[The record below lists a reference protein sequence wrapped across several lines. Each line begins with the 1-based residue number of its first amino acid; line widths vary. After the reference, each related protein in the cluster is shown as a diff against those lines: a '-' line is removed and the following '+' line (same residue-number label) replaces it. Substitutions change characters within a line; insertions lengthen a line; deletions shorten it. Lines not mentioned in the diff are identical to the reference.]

1 MHSVVYTVD
10 YSSIDFPYFHICY
23 LLAFSF
29 YFRCTAFSSCLYIL
43 EIRSSVRIFQFI
55 NYLSRQTAVPPTSLL
70 LVASIKN
77 NFMPDHVNN
86 YYICHWVEWKPRQNN
101 IIPYYNNIGNTYKSE
116 GLIRI
121 IKRQNNIALYVYNN
135 AK

>member
-1 MHSVVYTVD
+1 M
-10 YSSIDFPYFHICY
+10 
-23 LLAFSF
+23 
-29 YFRCTAFSSCLYIL
+29 
-43 EIRSSVRIFQFI
+43 

-77 NFMPDHVNN
+77 NFMPDYVNN
-86 YYICHWVEWKPRQNN
+86 YYVCHWVECKPRQNN